1 MLAPKG
7 KEKKFVPGPLSIIA
21 CEANRL
27 NVSFRVLYSSI
38 QVSVAIEYVPGDS
51 EQFQVEEGISS
62 TSLMTMA
69 PGTAGAGTGVPGTA
83 GGILGAHPW
92 PFALDAETERAV
104 MLRESIITRATTT
117 KCRTSPPS
125 SLFFCF
131 FAQANQTR
139 RAHKYRGTRGRS

>member
-92 PFALDAETERAV
+92 PFALDAETERAF
-104 MLRESIITRATTT
+104 MLKKSIITRATTT

-125 SLFFCF
+125 SLFFLF
-131 FAQANQTR
+131 L
-139 RAHKYRGTRGRS
+139 RSSESDTKSPQVPGN